1 MTEDGAR
8 PGRAI
13 PATFSRVP
21 RESTAS
27 LIAGQLREAIM
38 RGGLAPGTQLV
49 EAELAT
55 QLGVSRG
62 PLREATQR
70 LVQEGLLRSELN
82 RGLFV
87 VVLDA
92 DDVRDVYTS
101 RAAIER
107 AAVSLILRGDHATAA
122 DALTKVHREMVRAA
136 TRGDRAALSD
146 ADLRFHEVLVS
157 LSGSPRLTRMHR
169 TLLVET
175 RMCLGA
181 LERTDRPAADA
192 VAEHAALAEAVR
204 RGDEADLLALI
215 DAHMVDALDR
225 LDAAGRAAPVTPAG
239 A

>member
-1 MTEDGAR
+1 MTEDGGR
-8 PGRAI
+8 PGRSASVTLR
-13 PATFSRVP
+13 PVSRQ
-21 RESTAS
+21 STAS

-38 RGGLAPGTQLV
+38 RGRFAPGSQLI

-87 VVLDA
+87 VVLEA
-92 DDVRDVYTS
+92 DDVRDVYTA

-107 AAVSLILRGDHATAA
+107 AAVSLILRGDYQKAA
-122 DALTKVHREMVRAA
+122 DALAKVHREMVRAA
-136 TRGDRAALSD
+136 AKNDRAALSD

-157 LSGSPRLTRMHR
+157 LSDSPRLARMHG

-181 LERTDRPAADA
+181 LEQTDRPPDDA
-192 VAEHAALAEAVR
+192 VAEHAALVDAVR
-204 RGDEADLLALI
+204 RGDEQHLLELI
-215 DAHMVDALDR
+215 DEHMADALDR
-225 LDAAGRAAPVTPAG
+225 LDAARPAPA
-239 A
+239 

>member
-1 MTEDGAR
+1 
-8 PGRAI
+8 
-13 PATFSRVP
+13 
-21 RESTAS
+21 
-27 LIAGQLREAIM
+27 
-38 RGGLAPGTQLV
+38 V

-87 VVLDA
+87 VQLGA
-92 DDVRDVYTS
+92 DDVRDVYMA

-107 AAVSLILRGDHATAA
+107 AAVSLILRGDHAKAA

-136 TRGDRAALSD
+136 GRGDRAALSD

-181 LERTDRPAADA
+181 LEATDRPAADA

-204 RGDEADLLALI
+204 RGDEADLLVLI
-215 DAHMVDALDR
+215 DEHMADALNR
-225 LDAAGRAAPVTPAG
+225 LDAAGREAPASPAG